1 MLLMIQ
7 NMKLDSID
15 LRILDILQQDATLQV
30 AEVAQRVG
38 LSTTPCWRRIQRL
51 RDSGVIT
58 RQVALLDPQKV
69 NVGVTVF
76 VAVRTSQHSPD
87 C

>member
-1 MLLMIQ
+1 MDRIDKEILALLQ
-7 NMKLDSID
+7 ENAD
-15 LRILDILQQDATLQV
+15 LPL
-30 AEVAQRVG
+30 AEIAGRVN
-38 LSTTPCWRRIQRL
+38 LSSTPCWRRIQRL